1 MSDDVLKDLLR
12 ADPVQAAVP
21 PVDYAFTISVMQ
33 TIERRRFYEN
43 AALLVVTGIAVTVLL
58 GLVMPFITP
67 ALVGLSAD
75 ILPAAIVLV
84 SLAAIAFGYVNLR
97 PALRTFGLDL

>member
-1 MSDDVLKDLLR
+1 MSDDFLKDLLS
-12 ADPVQAAVP
+12 ADPAPASVP
-21 PVDYAFTISVMQ
+21 AVDYTFTISVMQ

-43 AALLVVTGIAVTVLL
+43 AAVLVVVGVAVTVLL

-67 ALVGLSAD
+67 ALVALSAD

-84 SLAAIAFGYVNLR
+84 SLAAVAFGYINLR
-97 PALRTFGLDL
+97 PALRTFGLNL